1 MSATRHHV
9 LISSRADGLSFLGTR
24 PRAQALREEVARLL
38 GAGQDDVQVDF
49 TGVAVSQSFA
59 DELLGPLLL
68 QSGPDVLT
76 RLVFTGCS
84 DSVKAAIEFV
94 VADRYDE
101 FVRTRSH

>member
-1 MSATRHHV
+1 M
-9 LISSRADGLSFLGTR
+9 
-24 PRAQALREEVARLL
+24 
-38 GAGQDDVQVDF
+38 QVDF
-49 TGVAVSQSFA
+49 SGISVSQSFA

-68 QSGPDVLT
+68 TMRPDILH
-76 RLVFTGCS
+76 RLVFLGCN

>member
-1 MSATRHHV
+1 MTPASRHI
-9 LISSRADGLSFLGTR
+9 LISSTADGLSFLGTR
-24 PRAQALREEVARLL
+24 PRAHAPREQVARLL
-38 GAGQDDVQVDF
+38 AETQEDIEVDF

-59 DELLGPLLL
+59 DELVGALLL
-68 QSGPDVLT
+68 QMGPDILNRV
-76 RLVFTGCS
+76 VFKGCS